1 MLWVSYFW
9 QLPEGSPMEGFVNIF
24 DEDTFEEKKSFE
36 SFSSNQNKDFVS
48 NNIYFLVQ
56 QKWFNKIFYV
66 NPSAQCFAYFKYL
79 INVRG
84 NYFYYMCFVINFD
97 KCTGSLL
104 VTPLNT

>member
-48 NNIYFLVQ
+48 DNVYFLVQ
-56 QKWFNKIFYV
+56 QK
-66 NPSAQCFAYFKYL
+66 
-79 INVRG
+79 
-84 NYFYYMCFVINFD
+84 
-97 KCTGSLL
+97 
-104 VTPLNT
+104 